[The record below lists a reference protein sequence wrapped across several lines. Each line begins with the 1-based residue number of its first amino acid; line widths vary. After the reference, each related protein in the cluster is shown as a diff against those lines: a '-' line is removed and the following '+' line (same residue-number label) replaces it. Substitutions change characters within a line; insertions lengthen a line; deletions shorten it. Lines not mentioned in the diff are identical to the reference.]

1 MKFTDT
7 PLLKNIINHTPLPVC
22 IINADLCKIELY
34 NDKFLQ
40 LYSQESKDYSEKQL
54 LDFLNSK
61 FIADN
66 ALVSKVIAE
75 NNSFYGDE
83 FSLDVNHDNKPA
95 TVITPLYAPIA
106 DDQNQVVKLAI
117 WMTQDSTKKEKQIIK
132 HILYLSEIISANF

>member
-40 LYSQESKDYSEKQL
+40 LFSQESKDYSEKQL

-83 FSLDVNHDNKPA
+83 FYLDVNHDNRPA

-106 DDQNQVVKLAI
+106 DDQNKVVKLAI
-117 WMTQDSTKKEKQIIK
+117 WMTQDKKKEKQIIK

>member
-22 IINADLCKIELY
+22 IINVDLCKIELY

-40 LYSQESKDYSEKQL
+40 LYSQEAKDYSEKQL

-83 FSLDVNHDNKPA
+83 FSLDVDPNDKPSK
-95 TVITPLYAPIA
+95 VTPLYAPIA
-106 DDQNQVVKLAI
+106 DDQNQVLKLAI
-117 WMTQDSTKKEKQIIK
+117 
-132 HILYLSEIISANF
+132 